1 MGRPFKAGKENYNSP
16 EMRAKRELVYLV
28 EQRDANQSYLRY
40 VEIVNTSVNDEVDF
54 KRGRHIVFLCNKI
67 QEFIETDTG
76 NPYDILVINCPPQHG
91 KSLSITE
98 ALPSWFLGKFKDK
111 SVIALAYGDD
121 LAQRFGRRN
130 KEKIETYGKRLFNLE
145 ISSDKSSNI
154 EFEIKNHRG
163 RMKSSGIMAGVTGN
177 PANLMIIDDP
187 VKTKEEAYS
196 ETYREKVWG
205 EWQNSLKT
213 RLSSGA
219 KVVLVMTRWHEDD
232 LAGRILE
239 TEKNVVHLNIPC
251 EAEEG
256 DILGRKVGEGLFPEI
271 GKGTEW
277 KDAFKASYVTSEGM
291 DTWNALFQGRPSA
304 QQGNIFKRD
313 WWKRYDVLPA
323 LHLTILSV
331 DAAFK
336 DKSTSDKVAMTVWGK
351 NGTNVYLVDLL
362 NKQLGFVE
370 TLDAIRNFKIKYPQ
384 INMIL
389 IEDKAN
395 GSAIIQTLRREI
407 MGIVAVEPLGSKE
420 ARARAITAFI
430 EGGNVWLPKMEEWT
444 EEFIDQHAKF
454 PKGRYDRLQL
464 SY

>member
-1 MGRPFKAGKENYNSP
+1 
-16 EMRAKRELVYLV
+16 
-28 EQRDANQSYLRY
+28 
-40 VEIVNTSVNDEVDF
+40 
-54 KRGRHIVFLCNKI
+54 
-67 QEFIETDTG
+67 
-76 NPYDILVINCPPQHG
+76 
-91 KSLSITE
+91 
-98 ALPSWFLGKFKDK
+98 
-111 SVIALAYGDD
+111 
-121 LAQRFGRRN
+121 
-130 KEKIETYGKRLFNLE
+130 
-145 ISSDKSSNI
+145 
-154 EFEIKNHRG
+154 
-163 RMKSSGIMAGVTGN
+163 MAGVTGN